1 MSNKMAPH
9 KEYMKNLPIKKNT
22 INERLEIIEQSLQ
35 RLREIKELSPGRFM
49 LDDNFAIAEHYLRYA
64 IEATFDICAHI
75 LSRIPGVKADEYRK
89 MAIEM
94 GKQEIVPIDFAMD
107 KLEKM
112 GKYRNRLTHF
122 YFEINPNE
130 MYGIIQ
136 DDLEDF
142 EIFMKHI
149 KKFLKKQ

>member
-1 MSNKMAPH
+1 
-9 KEYMKNLPIKKNT
+9 MKNIPVKKNI
-22 INERLEIIEQSLQ
+22 INERLEIIERSLG
-35 RLREIKELSPGRFM
+35 RLNEIKKLSSGRFM

-64 IEATFDICAHI
+64 IESTFDICAHI

-94 GKQEIVPIDFAMD
+94 GRQEIVPIDFAVD

-136 DDLEDF
+136 NDLRDF